1 MSGTNDAGGPGGMN
15 GTTDAGGTTDTD
27 RVVLITGCS
36 SGIGLETAV
45 AAAGAGFR
53 VVATMRDPDKAG
65 PLLQAAS
72 GASVAVDVR
81 RLDVTDEESIDAC
94 LKEVLAEYGRLDIVV
109 NNAGGANS
117 FATIETATMAEYR
130 ANLEVNFFGVVAV
143 TRAALPHL
151 RATGGRVVTVGSTRG
166 LIGQPFNEGY
176 SAAKFAVEGFF
187 ESLAPTVAAMGVSV
201 VLVEPGPVLGT
212 AWGPNSGLTREGL
225 LTAAGPYADILERYM
240 AWVADSGYPGAQNG
254 AEVAEV
260 VVEALKA
267 ENPDFRIPTSAWAR
281 EYAALKLVEV
291 SGAAVQDMARTWLA

>member
-1 MSGTNDAGGPGGMN
+1 MSG
-15 GTTDAGGTTDTD
+15 TD

-65 PLLQAAS
+65 ALLAAAS
-72 GASVAVDVR
+72 GAGVEVDVR
-81 RLDVTDEESIDAC
+81 QLDVTDEVSVDAC
-94 LKEVLAEYGRLDIVV
+94 LKESVAEYGRLDAVV

-117 FATIETATMAEYR
+117 FATVETATMAEYR
-130 ANLEVNFFGVVAV
+130 QNLEVNFFGVVAV

-176 SAAKFAVEGFF
+176 SAAKFAVEGFL
-187 ESLAPTVAAMGVSV
+187 ESLAPTVAAMGVSTV
-201 VLVEPGPVLGT
+201 IVEPGPVLGT

-225 LTAAGPYADILERYM
+225 LTAAGPYAEILERYM
-240 AWVADSGYPGAQNG
+240 DWVARSGHPGAQNG

-267 ENPDFRIPTSAWAR
+267 EDPDFRIPTSDWVR
-281 EYAALKLVEV
+281 EYAAMKLVQT
-291 SGAAVQDMARTWLA
+291 SGTRVLDMARSWLA

>member
-1 MSGTNDAGGPGGMN
+1 MSGGQ
-15 GTTDAGGTTDTD
+15 

-36 SGIGLETAV
+36 SGIGLDTAV

-53 VVATMRDPDKAG
+53 VVATMRDPDKGDA
-65 PLLQAAS
+65 LLKAAS
-72 GASVAVDVR
+72 EVGVAVDVR
-81 RLDVTDEESIDAC
+81 RLDVADTASIDTC
-94 LKEVLAEYGRLDIVV
+94 LAEVVSAYGRLDAVV

-117 FATIETATMAEYR
+117 FATVETATMAEYR

-151 RATGGRVVTVGSTRG
+151 RASHGRVVTVGSTRG

-187 ESLAPTVAAMGVSV
+187 ESLAPTVAEFGVSV
-201 VLVEPGPVLGT
+201 VIVEPGPVLGT

-225 LTAAGPYADILERYM
+225 LAAAGPYAEVLERYM
-240 AWVADSGYPGAQNG
+240 DRIAGSGYPGAQNA

-260 VVEALKA
+260 VVEALTA
-267 ENPDFRIPTSAWAR
+267 QDPDFRIPTSQWAR
-281 EYAALKLVEV
+281 EYAALKLVDV
-291 SGAAVQDMARTWLA
+291 TGTDVQTMARSWL